1 MGKLTEIRNCTQDR
15 AFDLIRE
22 PDALYLSVKCSDS
35 NKHCKVV
42 RIKVSDVLYQIWDK
56 MTRNEKQQACK
67 MISNLIA
74 ADRITA

>member
-42 RIKVSDVLYQIWDK
+42 RIKVSDVLYQIWP
-56 MTRNEKQQACK
+56 R
-67 MISNLIA
+67 
-74 ADRITA
+74 